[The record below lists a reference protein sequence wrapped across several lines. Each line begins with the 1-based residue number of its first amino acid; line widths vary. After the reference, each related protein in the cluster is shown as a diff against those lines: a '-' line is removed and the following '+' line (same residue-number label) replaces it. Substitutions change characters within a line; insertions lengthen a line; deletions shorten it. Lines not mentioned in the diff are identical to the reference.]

1 MGCLMCAD
9 LSLKLICTKKM
20 SLMSSCLALALGK
33 YLLQLTQECCYLLI
47 PSRAGLS
54 HATEDISS
62 DTHCQP
68 FSMWKD
74 EFGGFRNQRKETVC
88 FHLVGVGVVVTG
100 FMGLPLQFRIGVGIA
115 IRMTVMVGL
124 VSLPLQFRMAIV
136 AGLMGLPFHLRVAIV
151 TAFVS
156 FPLHLRAGVRI
167 AVMTSLVS
175 FPLHLRA
182 RVGIAVVAGFVSLP
196 FLLHFGSRVAFW
208 IGIAFLLPLLFH
220 FRTGIMGCL
229 KFHLGCP
236 CAIL

>member
-88 FHLVGVGVVVTG
+88 FHLVGVGVIVTG
-100 FMGLPLQFRIGVGIA
+100 FM
-115 IRMTVMVGL
+115 
-124 VSLPLQFRMAIV
+124 
-136 AGLMGLPFHLRVAIV
+136 
-151 TAFVS
+151 S
-156 FPLHLRAGVRI
+156 FPLHLRTGVGI

-182 RVGIAVVAGFVSLP
+182 RVGIAVVTSFVSLP
-196 FLLHFGSRVAFW
+196 FLLHFGSGIAFW

-220 FRTGIMGCL
+220 FRTGLMGRL
-229 KFHLGCP
+229 PFHLGCT
-236 CAIL
+236 